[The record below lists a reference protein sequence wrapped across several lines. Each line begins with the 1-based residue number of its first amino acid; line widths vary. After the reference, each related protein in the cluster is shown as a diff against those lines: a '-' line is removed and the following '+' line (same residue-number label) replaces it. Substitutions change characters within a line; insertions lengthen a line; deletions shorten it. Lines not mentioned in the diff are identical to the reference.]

1 MELTEESI
9 RKNAEEYTKI
19 IVVHKYTE
27 AEKQQLNDEIG
38 QNEEQQ
44 GSDEPAPVAELIE
57 PIVTELTF
65 NYKQSSFST
74 EIEDDSDTEQVEIDL
89 NA

>member
-27 AEKQQLNDEIG
+27 AEKQQLNDETG
-38 QNEEQQ
+38 QNEVQE
-44 GSDEPAPVAELIE
+44 GSDETAPVFELVE

-65 NYKQSSFST
+65 NYKQSFYVT
-74 EIEDDSDTEQVEIDL
+74 EIEDISNTEQVEIDL